1 MGHMAYSA
9 QVPGR
14 RADESPVKALMR
26 GLIDRTRDIHW
37 RRAVRYA
44 GVSVAGVMLT
54 QVLLVAGHA
63 VVGLGPATAN
73 TVAVLAASV
82 PVYKASRA
90 WVWNITGPS
99 SLQRE
104 IVPFWAFTILGLLL
118 STLVVSGVGSLTE
131 SSLALSA
138 ANVTAFGVLWVSK
151 FFVLDE
157 VVFAS
162 GDDVLH
168 PETVGREELLV
179 A

>member
-1 MGHMAYSA
+1 M
-9 QVPGR
+9 
-14 RADESPVKALMR
+14 KALLR
-26 GLIDRTRDIHW
+26 GLLDHVRDVQW

-44 GVSVAGVMLT
+44 GVSLAGVMLT
-54 QVLLVAGHA
+54 QVLLVVGHA

-73 TVAVLAASV
+73 TLAVLAASV
-82 PVYKASRA
+82 PVYNASRA

-99 SLQRE
+99 SVQRE

-138 ANVTAFGVLWVSK
+138 ANVTAFGVLWVAK

-157 VVFAS
+157 VVFAP
-162 GDDVLH
+162 GY
-168 PETVGREELLV
+168 ETVHAEPVGREELLI

>member
-1 MGHMAYSA
+1 MK
-9 QVPGR
+9 
-14 RADESPVKALMR
+14 ELMR
-26 GLIDRTRDIHW
+26 GVVDRVGNVQW

-44 GVSVAGVMLT
+44 GVSAAGVAFT
-54 QVLLVAGHA
+54 QVLLVTGHA

-73 TVAVLAASV
+73 TLAVLAASI

-99 SLQRE
+99 SLRRE
-104 IVPFWAFTILGLLL
+104 IVPFWTFTIVGLLL
-118 STLVVSGVGSLTE
+118 STLVVAGVGSLTE

-138 ANVTAFGVLWVSK
+138 ANLTTFGVLWVAK

-157 VVFAS
+157 VVFVSADEVFPS
-162 GDDVLH
+162 EAVN
-168 PETVGREELLV
+168 REDLAV